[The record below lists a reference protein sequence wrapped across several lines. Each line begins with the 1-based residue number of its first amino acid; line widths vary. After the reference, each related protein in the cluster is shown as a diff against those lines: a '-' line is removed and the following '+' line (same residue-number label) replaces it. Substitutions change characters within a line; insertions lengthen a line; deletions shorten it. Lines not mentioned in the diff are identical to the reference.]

1 MDDGSSV
8 AGLTAVPA
16 LGGFRNALEGAC
28 RGESLSTSKPMPS
41 GAAMNQSAQP
51 TLPIRQIVPGKNP
64 REYFDPQKMAELEE
78 GIRVMTHRILHR
90 SRG

>member
-1 MDDGSSV
+1 
-8 AGLTAVPA
+8 
-16 LGGFRNALEGAC
+16 
-28 RGESLSTSKPMPS
+28 
-41 GAAMNQSAQP
+41 MNQSAQP